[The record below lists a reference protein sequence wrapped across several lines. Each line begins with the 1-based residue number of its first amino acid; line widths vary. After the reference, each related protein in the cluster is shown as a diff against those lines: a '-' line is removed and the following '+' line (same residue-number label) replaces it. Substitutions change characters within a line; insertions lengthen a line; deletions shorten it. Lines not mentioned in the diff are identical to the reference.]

1 MLDPTTGRMSGRI
14 RVLAAMA
21 AGASFMLGASASA
34 EGIPNVGDL
43 IEKRLVVAGKQIPL
57 PDGQWIVAGSGLGR
71 LSEDEQPGAFGA
83 IRNLVLFRLNG
94 SAVDAAAEINVN
106 ALPVSDGWGIANNC
120 TRTDL
125 ALSVVRYK
133 AGWDGSCFLVTHTM
147 TPSAAGPVAWR
158 QAVAVASERG
168 LTLPAI
174 WLTAGFRV
182 ANRRDV
188 IDARMHFSPESRG
201 IAPEAVSRWRDS
213 AWAAS
218 RIERDGR
225 RIVLARSVT
234 EWAVLFSG
242 HMEAGIKNR
251 IDPLTRIAMPA
262 TPEAADEGGV
272 VERRLAALEDLH
284 KAGVIGEEQ
293 YRRQADMLAER
304 GLDPGSEVV
313 DPATVALYKT
323 FSYRPF
329 VSFANVFIDY
339 FWIGQPFAAGLL
351 VFLQV
356 TVNTTKFYFHELAWE
371 KFVGGGTRR
380 DSARVMDFVYLGMDS

>member
-1 MLDPTTGRMSGRI
+1 MSAALFDRARRFGAAAAC
-14 RVLAAMA
+14 LALVV
-21 AGASFMLGASASA
+21 AGASAAAQGPARIGDTV
-34 EGIPNVGDL
+34 EG
-43 IEKRLVVAGKQIPL
+43 RLVVGGKQIPL
-57 PDGQWIVAGSGLGR
+57 PEGGWVVAGSGLGR
-71 LSEDEQPGAFGA
+71 LSDDERPGAFGT

-94 SAVDAAAEINVN
+94 NEVDAAAEVNVN
-106 ALPVSDGWGIANNC
+106 ELPVSDGWGIANNC

-133 AGWDGSCFLVTHTM
+133 AGWDGSCFFVTHTL
-147 TPSAAGPVAWR
+147 TPAAAGPAAWV
-158 QAVAVASERG
+158 QAMSFAAERRLNVPAV
-168 LTLPAI
+168 

-188 IDARMHFSPESRG
+188 IDSRMHFSPTPRG
-201 IAPEAVSRWRDS
+201 IAREAVTRWRDS

-225 RIVLARSVT
+225 RMALARSVT

-251 IDPLTRIAMPA
+251 IDPGAKIPMPA

-293 YRRQADMLAER
+293 YRRQASLLAER

-323 FSYRPF
+323 LSYRPF

-339 FWIGQPFAAGLL
+339 FWIGQPFAAGVL

-356 TVNTTKFYFHELAWE
+356 TVNSTKFYFHELAWE

-380 DSARVMDFVYLGMDS
+380 DSARVMDFVYVGMDS